1 MYEELNVCF
10 RLRVWLGNGRTLA
23 VTAWDNAP
31 RSDGHRHRID
41 VRARVLW
48 TEDGKRRGSTPFKRG
63 DTWCGVNVMHAT
75 DSKEAKAL
83 VLSLLAMR
91 PGDTDEEYFAFYTEE
106 QLAFANDYS
115 DDITCA
121 RMYRYGDDS

>member
-10 RLRVWLGNGRTLA
+10 RLRVRLRNGRTLA
-23 VTAWDNAP
+23 VTAWDNVSRA
-31 RSDGHRHRID
+31 GGTHQQID

-48 TEDGKRRGSTPFKRG
+48 TENGKRHIATPFKRG
-63 DTWCGVNVMHAT
+63 DTWCGLPSGRCT

-91 PGDTDEEYFAFYTEE
+91 PGDADQDYFADYTPE
-106 QLAFANDYS
+106 QLAFAASYS
-115 DDITCA
+115 DDITCE
-121 RMYRYGDDS
+121 RMYRYGEDS